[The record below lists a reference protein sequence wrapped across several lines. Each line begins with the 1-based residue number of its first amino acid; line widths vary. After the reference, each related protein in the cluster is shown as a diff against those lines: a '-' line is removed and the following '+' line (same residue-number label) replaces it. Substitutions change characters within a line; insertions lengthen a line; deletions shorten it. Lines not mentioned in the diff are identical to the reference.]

1 MGLDEKINSIIKL
14 LDQLLEDRSVPRN
27 IKEGIEK
34 AKKSLL
40 DKSREVVVRIDAA
53 IQSLEE
59 VSDDPN
65 IPMFARTQ
73 IWNAITLLEML
84 ESEVR

>member
-1 MGLDEKINSIIKL
+1 MDPEEKVNNVVRL
-14 LDQLLEDRSVPRN
+14 LNQLLEDKTIPKN

-34 AKKSLL
+34 AKNSLL
-40 DKSREVVVRIDAA
+40 DSSKEFVVRIDAA

-65 IPMFARTQ
+65 IPMYARTQ
-73 IWNAITLLEML
+73 IWNIITLLEMI
-84 ESEVR
+84 ESEVK